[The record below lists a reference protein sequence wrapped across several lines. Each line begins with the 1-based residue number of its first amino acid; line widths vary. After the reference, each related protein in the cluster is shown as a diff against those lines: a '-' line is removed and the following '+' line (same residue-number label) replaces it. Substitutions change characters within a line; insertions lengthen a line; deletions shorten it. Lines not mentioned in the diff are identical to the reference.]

1 MKLLLHVK
9 SIKNRRLNYCY
20 SRIISYLCEMKRI
33 YTILVS
39 VLVLLIA
46 VQPILTFHFCSGT
59 LASIEI
65 SSSDEASGCCS
76 DSSSDNTSNEQI
88 IGGSCCHTSVLN
100 IKTDNYLQ
108 QDKDQQ
114 VVPFSVLTFIHVR
127 NIVADIV
134 SEPTLSSK
142 RKNPPVYL
150 LTEGR
155 EILMR
160 FCVYII

>member
-9 SIKNRRLNYCY
+9 SVKNRRLNYCY
-20 SRIISYLCEMKRI
+20 SRIISYLCKMKRI

-46 VQPILTFHFCSGT
+46 VQPILAFHFCSGH

-65 SSSDEASGCCS
+65 SSLDGASGCCS
-76 DSSSDNTSNEQI
+76 DTSSDNISNEQI
-88 IGGSCCHTSVLN
+88 IGGSCCHTSVFEL
-100 IKTDNYLQ
+100 KTDNYLQ

-114 VVPFSVLTFIHVR
+114 VLPFSVLTFIYVR

-134 SEPTLSSK
+134 SESTFTSK
-142 RKNPPVYL
+142 PKNSPVYL
-150 LTEGR
+150 LTKGR